1 MLNDF
6 DRDVKK
12 TESKF
17 LHLYKMVKE
26 RENFIGNEAKITQY
40 NAILKFFVKF
50 LQNQDDY
57 SVNVKTVLFWT
68 YVKLGDIYYEEALQN
83 QDNSK
88 YFLAVEYYNQS
99 LRYAI
104 YLEEK
109 NRVLSRLKNIYYY
122 LGDEK
127 SLVKVEETWAEN
139 HEREDK
145 FAAYML
151 LAKQA
156 EVPQIKV
163 LFLEKALDE
172 VMSQNEGFYTK
183 YQDTLNICSQLT
195 ALYELLGDKEQ
206 AQRIKKLRE
215 KTMKLLN

>member
-1 MLNDF
+1 MLNELNEDI
-6 DRDVKK
+6 KK
-12 TESKF
+12 KESNF
-17 LHLYKMVKE
+17 LHLYKMVQE
-26 RENFIGNEAKITQY
+26 REKFISNEAKITQY
-40 NAILKFFVKF
+40 SAVLNFFVKF
-50 LQNQDDY
+50 LQNQDEY
-57 SVNVKTVLFWT
+57 SVNVKTVLFWV
-68 YVKLGDIYYEEALQN
+68 YIKLGDIYYEEALQN

-145 FAAYML
+145 FAAYIL

>member
-17 LHLYKMVKE
+17 LHLYKTVKE
-26 RENFIGNEAKITQY
+26 REKFIGNEAKIAQY
-40 NAILKFFVKF
+40 NTILKFFIKF
-50 LQNQDDY
+50 LQKQDDY

-88 YFLAVEYYNQS
+88 YFLAMEYYNQS
-99 LRYAI
+99 LIYARCV
-104 YLEEK
+104 EEK
-109 NRVLSRLKNIYYY
+109 NRVLSRLKDLYYI

-127 SLVKVEETWAEN
+127 ALIKVEETWAEN
-139 HEREDK
+139 HKKEDK
-145 FAAYML
+145 FGAYML
-151 LAKQA
+151 LAKEA
-156 EVPQIKV
+156 EHPRVKV

-172 VMSQNEGFYTK
+172 VMSQSEGFYTK

-206 AQRIKKLRE
+206 TQRIKELRLR
-215 KTMKLLN
+215 TLKLLN

>member
-68 YVKLGDIYYEEALQN
+68 YVKLGDIYYE
-83 QDNSK
+83 
-88 YFLAVEYYNQS
+88 
-99 LRYAI
+99 
-104 YLEEK
+104 
-109 NRVLSRLKNIYYY
+109 
-122 LGDEK
+122 
-127 SLVKVEETWAEN
+127 
-139 HEREDK
+139 
-145 FAAYML
+145 
-151 LAKQA
+151 
-156 EVPQIKV
+156 
-163 LFLEKALDE
+163 
-172 VMSQNEGFYTK
+172 
-183 YQDTLNICSQLT
+183 
-195 ALYELLGDKEQ
+195 
-206 AQRIKKLRE
+206 
-215 KTMKLLN
+215 

>member
-1 MLNDF
+1 MLNELNEDI
-6 DRDVKK
+6 KK
-12 TESKF
+12 KESNF
-17 LHLYKMVKE
+17 LHLYKMVQE
-26 RENFIGNEAKITQY
+26 REKFISNEAKITQY
-40 NAILKFFVKF
+40 SAVLNFFVKF
-50 LQNQDDY
+50 LQNQDEY
-57 SVNVKTVLFWT
+57 SVNVKTVLFWV
-68 YVKLGDIYYEEALQN
+68 YIKLGDIYYEEALQN